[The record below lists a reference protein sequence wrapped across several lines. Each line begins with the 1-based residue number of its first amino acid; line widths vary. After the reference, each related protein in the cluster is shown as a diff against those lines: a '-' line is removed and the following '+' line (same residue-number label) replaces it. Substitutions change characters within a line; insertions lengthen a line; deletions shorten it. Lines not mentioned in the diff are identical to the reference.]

1 MKDVAIVLRMLLKEK
16 KDVLLSI
23 LFGFIAGMTAVGLF
37 SASGYLISQA
47 ALAPPIYTL
56 IVIVALVK
64 LLGITSAVSR
74 YGERYVSHRGTFTM
88 LKNIRVY
95 VYDRIEPIA
104 DRLLQRYRSGD
115 ILARIVG
122 DVESLQYFFLR
133 VFYPPIVLV
142 TVMLTTILFTTIF
155 SIKIAITMVIGMV
168 VLVLFIPACFYLQ
181 EKKRASKVR
190 ESRGALSAEFTEYLY
205 GFQELTIY
213 QQADEKEQQLL
224 AAMKEYEAEKLSEN
238 RRHAFQETVM
248 IFLAFFLAVIVL
260 VQASFYVTEGSLSG
274 VLLAMLFMIA
284 LTAFEDAPMM
294 ATFPAY
300 LDQSRQASQ
309 RLIEVWSGEE
319 AASSTPAKQMAQQEA
334 LAFQFDQVSLQ
345 YLDQPTSFVKEISL
359 DIPAGSKV
367 AIVGASGSGKSTL
380 MQAML
385 GFLPVTSGCLSVQQ
399 TPIETWEKESL
410 WRIMNVSLQQNHF
423 FYGSVGDN
431 LALANPSATEDNLRV
446 ALNKA
451 TLSHL
456 ALDDLVQ
463 ESGANLSGGEKQR
476 LALARLFLHPAD
488 TWLLDE
494 PTSSLD
500 AITEQ
505 QVMQQVYQHAA
516 DATIVMIRHRLT
528 GLEQMDQI
536 VVMDHGEVVEQG
548 TYQELMKQTDGY
560 FRKMK
565 RLEEEQLRFS

>member
-274 VLLAMLFMIA
+274 LLLAMLFMIA